1 MAKYPRDEFDDLQP
15 TGRKGAH
22 RRGGP
27 ISQGGAIA
35 LIAVLAIAAL
45 LVVFGAFNI
54 IRQSA
59 SNPEENVAETPAA
72 TEGAEPTE
80 EETTDPA
87 VDVVDKTAE
96 VHVLNGS
103 GVTGAAAK
111 FREHLES
118 NGWNVTD
125 VGNHS
130 TNESSSV
137 VYYSDDE
144 YEMQAGALAAELGVE
159 SVEKSAE
166 FPGQVTLLI
175 TSDIAEKDL
184 DSLGG
189 DGDSTD
195 GATEG
200 TGN

>member
-1 MAKYPRDEFDDLQP
+1 MAEYPRDEFDDLQP

-27 ISQGGAIA
+27 VSQGGAIA

-59 SNPEENVAETPAA
+59 SNPEDNVAETPTASGEA
-72 TEGAEPTE
+72 SPTE
-80 EETTDPA
+80 EAADPA

-96 VHVLNGS
+96 VEVLNGS

-130 TNESSSV
+130 TSKSTSA
-137 VYYSDDE
+137 VYYSDE
-144 YEMQAGALAAELGVE
+144 AYEMQAGALAAEIGVE
-159 SVEKSAE
+159 TVEKSAE
-166 FPGQVTLLI
+166 FPSQVTLLI

-184 DSLGG
+184 DSL
-189 DGDSTD
+189 S
-195 GATEG
+195 G
-200 TGN
+200 TGGTGD

>member
-59 SNPEENVAETPAA
+59 SNPEENVAESPAA
-72 TEGAEPTE
+72 TEEAEPTE
-80 EETTDPA
+80 ETSEPT

-118 NGWNVTD
+118 SGWNVTS

-159 SVEKSAE
+159 TVEKSAE

-175 TSDIAEKDL
+175 TSDIADDDL

-189 DGDSTD
+189 DGGSTE
-195 GATEG
+195 GATGG

>member
-1 MAKYPRDEFDDLQP
+1 MAQYPRDEFDDLQP

-27 ISQGGAIA
+27 ISQGGAFA
-35 LIAVLAIAAL
+35 LIAVLALAAL

-54 IRQSA
+54 IRQST
-59 SNPEENVAETPAA
+59 SNPEEVVAETEAPA
-72 TEGAEPTE
+72 EESEPSDEPTD
-80 EETTDPA
+80 DPA

-111 FREHLES
+111 FREHLEM
-118 NGWNVTD
+118 NGWNVAE
-125 VGNHS
+125 VGNYS
-130 TNESSSV
+130 TSETTSA

-144 YEMQAGALAAELGVE
+144 FEMQAGALAAELGVE
-159 SVEKSAE
+159 TVESSTE

-175 TSDIAEKDL
+175 TSDIADKDL
-184 DSLGG
+184 GSLGG
-189 DGDSTD
+189 DGS
-195 GATEG
+195 TEG
-200 TGN
+200 ADD

>member
-59 SNPEENVAETPAA
+59 SNPEENVAEPPAA
-72 TEGAEPTE
+72 TEEAEPTE
-80 EETTDPA
+80 ETSDPA

-111 FREHLES
+111 FREHLVS

-125 VGNHS
+125 VGNHA
-130 TNESSSV
+130 TNESSSA

-159 SVEKSAE
+159 TVEKSTE

-175 TSDIAEKDL
+175 TSDIADADL

-189 DGDSTD
+189 DGGSTD
-195 GATEG
+195 GATGG